1 MGDRIMWLTI
11 AWVLFC
17 ISVLVNVYVII
28 VLRGALQ
35 TSIIDPDFEP
45 HAVTGREREEI
56 RRKLVNVGP
65 RAVSSDD
72 VLNLLYTFRQVE
84 LGSYKDD
91 DVYVPDDPYTDVK

>member
-1 MGDRIMWLTI
+1 MNWLLMIGWSLFVI
-11 AWVLFC
+11 A
-17 ISVLVNVYVII
+17 VLVI
-28 VLRGALQ
+28 VFLAITLRGALT